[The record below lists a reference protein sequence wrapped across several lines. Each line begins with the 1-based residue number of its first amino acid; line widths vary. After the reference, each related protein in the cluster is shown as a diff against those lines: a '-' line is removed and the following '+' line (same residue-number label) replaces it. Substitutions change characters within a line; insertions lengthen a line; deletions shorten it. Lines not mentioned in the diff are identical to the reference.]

1 MKLFYE
7 KSEFNLNFVAVILR
21 IGIYLNP
28 HLIQFKEIPLS
39 IEECRL
45 LQKITRIRICIWKRK
60 NCNGGSLTMHWKEVE
75 HSCKKQT
82 AVKVKIHFYVVN
94 FWLEPD
100 TKWTEK
106 FKMPISG
113 AFQIYIRIYFRS
125 IVVVKCNGL
134 VITAPNLA
142 EGKTIRNRNTCVPIQ
157 VSLLPFPLC
166 FIS

>member
-1 MKLFYE
+1 
-7 KSEFNLNFVAVILR
+7 
-21 IGIYLNP
+21 
-28 HLIQFKEIPLS
+28 
-39 IEECRL
+39 
-45 LQKITRIRICIWKRK
+45 
-60 NCNGGSLTMHWKEVE
+60 MHWKEVE

-82 AVKVKIHFYVVN
+82 PVKVKIHFYVVN

-142 EGKTIRNRNTCVPIQ
+142 KGETIRNQNTCVSIP
-157 VSLLPFPLC
+157 VSLLPFLLC
-166 FIS
+166 FTS